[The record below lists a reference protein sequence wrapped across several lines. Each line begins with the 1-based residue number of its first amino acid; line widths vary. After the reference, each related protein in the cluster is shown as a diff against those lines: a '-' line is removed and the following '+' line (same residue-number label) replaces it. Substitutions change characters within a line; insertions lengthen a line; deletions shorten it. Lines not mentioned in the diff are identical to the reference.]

1 MRQHL
6 PSLTVILFLAFMPAV
21 VFGQNPAAG
30 GLVVSVHEAEGK
42 PIANAR
48 VTIHSDTAAPS
59 TVTSGPDGQARFSNV
74 PAGEYQVTM
83 QADTYQELDAIV
95 TISAGPDAKI
105 DATLTGLHADSITV
119 QSDADVPLDSGSTVP
134 RTLEREK
141 LKDLPDRPA
150 SVSDALPLT
159 PDIVRLPS
167 GELNLAGSGEHRSA
181 LLVNSADTTDPSTGQ
196 FGATVPI
203 DSVRVIDVLSSPFL
217 AQYGG
222 FTRKVVAVET
232 RKPGDKWHFELNDPL
247 PEFRI
252 RSWHMRGLK
261 TASPRLYFGGPI
273 IPQKLYISGATQYE
287 MRTALVITLPYPNNQ
302 QRREG
307 YNSFSEIDYTITPTN
322 FLTATYHA
330 ADQHTRYALLDF
342 FNPEPVS
349 PNSANAT
356 YSASVVD
363 HASLGSSLLDS
374 GLTLTRFRFDVWPQG
389 NAGMVLTPARNF
401 GNYFDQQNRT
411 SSRAEWQETYSFS
424 KQAWG
429 THEFKT
435 GTMLG
440 GTSENAV
447 IRNRPVDIT
456 DASGRLRQ
464 SIRFTPG
471 HPIQSSDVEVAA
483 FFQDHWSLGSRLVFE
498 SGVRVEQQHVTE
510 TLRVGPRAGIAWTPF
525 GNSRTVVRGG
535 MGIFYDRVPLNVY
548 GFGSYPRQIIT
559 TYAPD
564 GSILAG
570 PTQYFNLTQ
579 AALRSNL
586 PLLYSEHQAGNFSPS
601 SLNWSMQVEQILTP
615 NLRLRGGY
623 LQSESD
629 GLIVLNPGIVQN
641 QNAFVLHGNGNSL
654 LKQIELTAA
663 VRTWKDS
670 EMFLSYVR
678 SRSTGNI
685 NEFSNYLANFPPAV
699 ILPDSRT
706 NLLGD
711 IPNRI
716 LAWGTFSFPR
726 KFRITPKL
734 EYRSGFPYS
743 SVDVLQAYVGAP
755 NQSRYPTYLSADA
768 RISKDIKVNDK
779 YSVRFSV
786 SGSNL
791 TNHFNPVSIHANT
804 SDPYYGTFFG
814 TYHRRFTMDLDFLF

>member
-1 MRQHL
+1 MNFPRAAL
-6 PSLTVILFLAFMPAV
+6 LALSLLIPTVFLAQTPERGSV
-21 VFGQNPAAG
+21 TV
-30 GLVVSVHEAEGK
+30 LVHEADGK
-42 PIANAR
+42 PVSHAR
-48 VTIHSDTAAPS
+48 VTVKSETSS
-59 TVTSGPDGQARFSNV
+59 TIMTSGDNGEARFASIA
-74 PAGEYQVTM
+74 PGSYQVTM
-83 QADTYQELDAIV
+83 QADKYQELGASV
-95 TISAGPDAKI
+95 TVNAGQDAKI
-105 DATLTGLHADSITV
+105 DATLTALHADSITV
-119 QSDADVPLDSGSTVP
+119 ESDADVPLDTGSTAP

-141 LKDLPDRPA
+141 VKSLPDRPA
-150 SVSDALPLT
+150 SVADALPLT
-159 PDIVRLPS
+159 PDVVRLPS
-167 GELNLAGSGEHRSA
+167 GELSLSGSGEHRSA

-232 RKPGDKWHFELNDPL
+232 RKPGEKWHFEVNDPL
-247 PEFRI
+247 PEFRF
-252 RSWHMRGLK
+252 RSWHMDGLK

-273 IPQKLYISGATQYE
+273 IPQKLYISGAMQYE
-287 MRTALVITLPYPNNQ
+287 MRTTSVITLPYPNNQ

-307 YNSFSEIDYTITPTN
+307 YNSFSEIDYTISPTN
-322 FLTATYHA
+322 FLTGTYHA
-330 ADQHTRYALLDF
+330 ANQHTRFAVLDF

-349 PNSANAT
+349 PNSSNAS
-356 YSASVVD
+356 YSASVED
-363 HASLGSSLLDS
+363 HASLGASLLDS

-389 NAGMVLTPARNF
+389 NAAMNLTPTLNS
-401 GNYFDQQNRT
+401 GNYFDRQNRS
-411 SSRAEWQETYSFS
+411 SSRAEWRETYSFS
-424 KQAWG
+424 KHAWG
-429 THEFKT
+429 THEFKA

-447 IRNRPVDIT
+447 VRNGPVNINDQ
-456 DASGRLRQ
+456 SGSVLQ
-464 SIRFTPG
+464 TIRFTSG
-471 HPIQSSDVEVAA
+471 QPIASSDVEAAA
-483 FFQDHWSLGSRLVFE
+483 FFQDHWSLGSRFVFE
-498 SGVRVEQQHVTE
+498 SGVRAEQQHVTE
-510 TLRVGPRAGIAWTPF
+510 TLRIGPRAGIAWTPF
-525 GNSRTVVRGG
+525 GNSRTVIRGG

-548 GFGSYPRQIIT
+548 GFGSYPQQIIT

-564 GSILAG
+564 GSIVNG

-586 PLLYSEHQAGNFSPS
+586 PLLYSEHHAGNFSPS
-601 SLNWSMQVEQILTP
+601 SLNWSVQVEQIITP
-615 NLRLRGGY
+615 TVRVRAAY
-623 LQSESD
+623 LQSDSN
-629 GLIVLNPGIVQN
+629 GLIVLNPGLAQN
-641 QNAFVLHGNGNSL
+641 QHAFVLNGNGNAL
-654 LKQIELTAA
+654 LKQLEFTAA
-663 VRTWKDS
+663 VRAWKDS

-699 ILPDSRT
+699 ILPDYHT
-706 NLLGD
+706 NLPGD
-711 IPNRI
+711 IPNRM

-726 KFRITPKL
+726 KIRITPKI

-743 SVDVLQAYVGAP
+743 SVNVLQTYVGTP
-755 NQSRYPTYLSADA
+755 NHTRYPNYLSADA

-804 SDPYYGTFFG
+804 ADPYYGTFFG